1 MEYEH
6 YHAGK
11 FSVGLLWG
19 TLLSVPLWISFLGW
33 IKNFLNMVSPT

>member
-11 FSVGLLWG
+11 FSIGLLWG

-33 IKNFLNMVSPT
+33 VKLTYYFLNS